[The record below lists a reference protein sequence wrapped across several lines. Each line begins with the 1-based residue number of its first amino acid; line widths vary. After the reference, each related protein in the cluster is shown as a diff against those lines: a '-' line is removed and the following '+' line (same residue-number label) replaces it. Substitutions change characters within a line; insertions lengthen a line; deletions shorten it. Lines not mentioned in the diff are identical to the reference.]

1 MGLKL
6 YNDLIKAL
14 VNIADDSDE
23 IIVFQ
28 SQIWQMC
35 LKYKIAAK
43 NISRIILNAIE
54 DFSKNKTI
62 LFPSFSNDIIKYKKF
77 DMVKSMPNTGLL
89 PCYCLKTKKF
99 KRTFSPLH
107 GFLIKGPRSNE
118 ALRLKQFSSWGKN
131 SVFEW
136 LEKKNARWVSINLK
150 WSEGC
155 AFHHRS
161 EEVAKVPYRYYINYY
176 GKLFNNG
183 KYIKNIKEKKY
194 SYSLKVKPKFNFNIW
209 PKIFKKDDTRE
220 YLYNEGIKLRSALT
234 KTITKRSVELFR
246 NDPYVSITNKNQV
259 KRWVKLEKT
268 KEVEK
273 QDI

>member
-6 YNDLIKAL
+6 YNDLTMAL
-14 VNIADDSDE
+14 VNITDDSDE

-28 SQIWQMC
+28 SQVWQMC

-77 DMVKSMPNTGLL
+77 DMIKSMPNTGLL

-118 ALRLKQFSSWGKN
+118 VLRLKQFSSWGQN
-131 SVFEW
+131 RF
-136 LEKKNARWVSINLK
+136 L
-150 WSEGC
+150 
-155 AFHHRS
+155 
-161 EEVAKVPYRYYINYY
+161 
-176 GKLFNNG
+176 
-183 KYIKNIKEKKY
+183 
-194 SYSLKVKPKFNFNIW
+194 NF
-209 PKIFKKDDTRE
+209 
-220 YLYNEGIKLRSALT
+220 
-234 KTITKRSVELFR
+234 V
-246 NDPYVSITNKNQV
+246 
-259 KRWVKLEKT
+259 
-268 KEVEK
+268 
-273 QDI
+273 